1 MQSKRAQV
9 ARSEISCNLK
19 KCEGDTNQ
27 ASGHRD
33 FSPLNSIFT
42 INLVGFFCIV
52 IFNASNKVELL
63 VFNFGAMKI
72 PKCNFWFI
80 ATS

>member
-19 KCEGDTNQ
+19 TCEGDTEQ

-33 FSPLNSIFT
+33 YSPLNSIVT
-42 INLVGFFCIV
+42 INLVVFCIV

-63 VFNFGAMKI
+63 VFNFGSMKI
-72 PKCNFWFI
+72 PKCNFG
-80 ATS
+80 S